1 MIRRVNRKEQ
11 RAMSMTVIGP
21 DEGTSV
27 AWGGFG
33 ARYLIDG
40 VETGGRFALVE
51 HPIAPRALAAP
62 VHVHEHE
69 DEYTFVLEGRVGVR
83 IGDEERVAGPG
94 ELVFKPR
101 GIPHAFWNAGDE
113 PARVLELISP
123 AGFEAYFAEIAP
135 LLPPN
140 AAEPRLAELAAVQ
153 ARYGLTMD
161 LDSIPELVER
171 HGLVPR

>member
-1 MIRRVNRKEQ
+1 
-11 RAMSMTVIGP
+11 MSMTVIGP
-21 DEGTSV
+21 TEGRTV

-33 ARYLIDG
+33 ARYLIESA
-40 VETGGRFALVE
+40 ETEGRFGLVE

-62 VHVHEHE
+62 LHVHEHE
-69 DEYTFVLEGRVGVR
+69 DEYTFVLEGLVGVR

-94 ELVFKPR
+94 ELVVKPR

-140 AAEPRLAELAAVQ
+140 VEEPRFAELAAVQ
-153 ARYGLTMD
+153 AEYGLTMD

-171 HGLVPR
+171 HGLRWG

>member
-1 MIRRVNRKEQ
+1 MTH
-11 RAMSMTVIGP
+11 ATTMTVIGP
-21 DEGTSV
+21 DEGRSV
-27 AWGGFG
+27 SWGGFG
-33 ARYLIDG
+33 ARFLIDSA
-40 VETGGRFALVE
+40 ETDGRFSLVE
-51 HPIAPRALAAP
+51 HPIGPRALAAP
-62 VHVHEHE
+62 MHVHERE

-94 ELVFKPR
+94 EFVLKPR

-123 AGFEAYFAEIAP
+123 AGFEEYFAEIEA

-140 AAEPRLAELAAVQ
+140 ADEPRFAELAAVQ

-161 LDSIPELVER
+161 LDSIPVLVER
-171 HGLVPR
+171 HGLRFG

>member
-1 MIRRVNRKEQ
+1 
-11 RAMSMTVIGP
+11 MTVIGP
-21 DEGTSV
+21 TEGRSV

-33 ARYLIDG
+33 ARYL
-40 VETGGRFALVE
+40 VESDETEGRFGLVE

-62 VHVHEHE
+62 LHVHEHE
-69 DEYTFVLEGRVGVR
+69 DEYTFVLEGQVGVR
-83 IGDEERVAGPG
+83 IGDEEGVAGPG
-94 ELVFKPR
+94 ELVVKPR

-140 AAEPRLAELAAVQ
+140 VEEPRFAELAAVQ
-153 ARYGLTMD
+153 ARYGLKMD
-161 LDSIPELVER
+161 LASIPDLVER
-171 HGLVPR
+171 HGLSWG

>member
-1 MIRRVNRKEQ
+1 
-11 RAMSMTVIGP
+11 
-21 DEGTSV
+21 
-27 AWGGFG
+27 
-33 ARYLIDG
+33 
-40 VETGGRFALVE
+40 
-51 HPIAPRALAAP
+51 
-62 VHVHEHE
+62 
-69 DEYTFVLEGRVGVR
+69 VR

-140 AAEPRLAELAAVQ
+140 APEARFAELAAVQ

-161 LDSIPELVER
+161 LDSIPDLVER